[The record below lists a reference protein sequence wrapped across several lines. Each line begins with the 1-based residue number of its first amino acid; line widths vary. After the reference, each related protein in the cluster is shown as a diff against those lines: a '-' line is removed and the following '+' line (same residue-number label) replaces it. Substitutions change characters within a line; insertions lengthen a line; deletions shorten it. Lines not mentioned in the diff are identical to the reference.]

1 MVAASDRE
9 AVTFSLSTGQA
20 ADGPQGRKLISSLG
34 STEREVYLL
43 MDKAYEGDA
52 TRNLA
57 TQMGYT
63 PVTPPKSNRKN
74 PWEYDKELY
83 KLRNQVE
90 RLFLRIKRFRRIFTR
105 YDKLDIMFLTF
116 IFLALII
123 DVL

>member
-9 AVTFSLSTGQA
+9 AVTFSLFAGQA

-43 MDKAYEGDA
+43 MDKAYDGDA